1 MNRTVADETQK
12 LPPTH
17 RHDTLPLALSPHTRR
32 CHAPPPPKQI
42 PSRRK
47 QRYSDPRNHPTKPP
61 SNLSTTGVP
70 PSRGADKLRRG
81 FLTPHTPSLLRNH
94 RRQGKSEPVRDTIG
108 TRSEAKNGR
117 ITFSQYP
124 NPNYPNAEFARIGA
138 TLQDIPRIVQLV
150 KPIAELSYIDVF
162 RYGAAFSVQ
171 RRLTVLF
178 Y

>member
-1 MNRTVADETQK
+1 MNGTVADETQK

-32 CHAPPPPKQI
+32 CHAPPPPKRI

-47 QRYSDPRNHPTKPP
+47 QRSSDPRNHPTKPP
-61 SNLSTTGVP
+61 SNLSTTGAP

-81 FLTPHTPSLLRNH
+81 FMTPHAPSLLTNH
-94 RRQGKSEPVRDTIG
+94 RRQGKAEPVRDTIG
-108 TRSEAKNGR
+108 TRSEAKNGI

-124 NPNYPNAEFARIGA
+124 NPNYPNAEIARIGA
-138 TLQDIPRIVQLV
+138 TLQDIPIIVQLV
-150 KPIAELSYIDVF
+150 
-162 RYGAAFSVQ
+162 AAFSVQ

-178 Y
+178 YEEGN